1 MKKFLSK
8 EFITYCLV
16 GLVNTFVGI
25 STAFICLNL
34 FMLSYAVATSFAY
47 LLGSVVSFFLNKKY
61 TFKNKDKSFIQFIK
75 FFTTMLPAYILSYW
89 LGFQASSLCF
99 HPQKGLFRSVLAL
112 ISQYTTII
120 PEKIVDN
127 FAVLISMA
135 IFLIVGFSINK
146 FIVFKNE
153 KEPEK

>member
-1 MKKFLSK
+1 
-8 EFITYCLV
+8 
-16 GLVNTFVGI
+16 
-25 STAFICLNL
+25 
-34 FMLSYAVATSFAY
+34 
-47 LLGSVVSFFLNKKY
+47 
-61 TFKNKDKSFIQFIK
+61 
-75 FFTTMLPAYILSYW
+75 MLPAYIFSYW
-89 LGFQASSLCF
+89 LGFQAASLCF

-112 ISQYTTII
+112 ISEYTTIV